1 MNVKLKLQKFWITAL
16 NKYPHFVYIVPLGS
30 VCVYVSITKHLRLR
44 ALGPEEAYKYK
55 KMYVVKRAEDVELT
69 EDNAHLYN

>member
-1 MNVKLKLQKFWITAL
+1 M
-16 NKYPHFVYIVPLGS
+16 VPLTS
-30 VCVYVSITKHLRLR
+30 VCVYLSIKKHIHRC

-69 EDNAHLYN
+69 ESNAHLYN

>member
-1 MNVKLKLQKFWITAL
+1 MNLKLSFKNFWISAL
-16 NKYPHFVYIVPLGS
+16 NKYPHYVYMVPLTS
-30 VCVYVSITKHLRLR
+30 VCVYLSIKKHIHRC

-69 EDNAHLYN
+69 ESNAHLYN